1 MFWHL
6 NPASMPA
13 PVAPLYAQIS
23 IAPAGPLAFI
33 AGQVA
38 INAEGRLVGEGDH
51 RLQAEQCFRNL
62 KSALDALGVGTEHV
76 VRMGLHVV
84 RHHDELL
91 APIFEAGH
99 AVFGQSW
106 PVCASIFLGVERL
119 GHADWLVEIDAIVS
133 LPTDFDAL
141 RISV

>member
-1 MFWHL
+1 
-6 NPASMPA
+6 MPT
-13 PVAPLYAQIS
+13 PVAPVYAQIS
-23 IAPAGPLAFI
+23 IAPAGAFAFI

-38 INAEGRLVGEGDH
+38 IDADGWLLGKDDH

-62 KSALDALGVGTEHV
+62 KDALDALGVGTKHI

-84 RHHDELL
+84 RHRDELV
-91 APIFEAGH
+91 ATIFEAGH

-133 LPTDFDAL
+133 LPTDFDAP
-141 RISV
+141 RISG